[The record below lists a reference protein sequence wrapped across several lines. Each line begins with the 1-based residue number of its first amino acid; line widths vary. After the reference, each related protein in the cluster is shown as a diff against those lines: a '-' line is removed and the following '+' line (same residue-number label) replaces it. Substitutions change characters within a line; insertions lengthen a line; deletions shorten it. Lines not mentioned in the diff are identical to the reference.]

1 MIMSKLA
8 IIHTTPA
15 TVESM
20 KALAAEVLPGCDL
33 VNFVDDSILP
43 QLASNGGDLHEVE
56 ERLIHYARFAEQVGA
71 DVILEACSSVG
82 EVVTKMQAAVSIP
95 IVRIDEAMAEEAV
108 QRGNRLGV
116 AATLQTT
123 LAPTARLLQ
132 AMAAAAG
139 RQVGITP
146 LLIEGAYQKLMAG
159 DREGHDNLLIEKLQD
174 LARDMDIVVLAQAS
188 MARVL
193 PGIPAAERSKF
204 MSSPRL
210 AMQRVEKEIVALSL
224 PGRQE

>member
-1 MIMSKLA
+1 MPKLA

-20 KALAAEVLPGCDL
+20 KALAAEILPGCDL

-56 ERLIHYARFAEQVGA
+56 ERLIHYTRFAEQVGA

-116 AATLQTT
+116 AATLKTT

-132 AMAAAAG
+132 AKAAAAG
-139 RQVGITP
+139 RQVEITP
-146 LLIEGAYQKLMAG
+146 LLIEDAYQKLMAG
-159 DREGHDNLLIEKLQD
+159 DREGHDTLLIEKLQE
-174 LARDMDIVVLAQAS
+174 LSRDMDVVVLAQAS

-193 PGIPAAERSKF
+193 PGIPTAERGKF

-210 AMQRVEKEIVALSL
+210 AMQRVKKEIVALSL
-224 PGRQE
+224 SSRKE